1 MRKTIFAILAGLVFL
16 GACQL
21 TKEKLTGLWYGIDT
35 SGETILLEFLPDHYL
50 NFLHNSSPIF
60 KINHQATR
68 YKVGRLDPLELQ
80 LYLYPSG
87 EKLGKLHIELIEQD
101 SFNLFYS
108 IKNAYRDTVG
118 MRRIRQ

>member
-1 MRKTIFAILAGLVFL
+1 MQKTKYAILAGLMFL

-21 TKEKLTGLWYGIDT
+21 TNQKLTGLWYGIDT
-35 SGETILLEFLPDHYL
+35 SGETILLEFLPDNYL

-60 KINHQATR
+60 KLNRQVTR
-68 YKVGRLDPLELQ
+68 YKVGRLKPLELQ

-87 EKLGKLHIELIEQD
+87 EKLGKLQIEILQPD
-101 SFNLFYS
+101 SLNLFYS
-108 IKNAYRDTVG
+108 IKDAYRDTVG